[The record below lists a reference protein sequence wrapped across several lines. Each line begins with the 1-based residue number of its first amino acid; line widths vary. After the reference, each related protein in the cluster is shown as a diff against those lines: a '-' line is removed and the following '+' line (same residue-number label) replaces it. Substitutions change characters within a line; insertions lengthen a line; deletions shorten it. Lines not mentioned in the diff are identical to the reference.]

1 MSMNKSKMSKVHF
14 VIKADAKKLAW
25 VLLMASCQQEE
36 VGESLKIS
44 HQFAEL
50 KAIHFTN

>member
-1 MSMNKSKMSKVHF
+1 MSLNKSKMPKVHF
-14 VIKADAKKLAW
+14 VIKADAKDLVW

-36 VGESLKIS
+36 VGEALKIS

-50 KAIHFTN
+50 KATHFTN